1 MRPVEFLTSAQ
12 TILELHGEPNIRS
25 AISRS
30 YYAVYHEAIA
40 AVTRKGI
47 PIYHGSSHTEV
58 SASLKKADLRLGI
71 LLSDYHKKRVMADYY
86 LNENVGVDPQD
97 FIGRCREMIDE
108 LDKL

>member
-12 TILELHGEPNIRS
+12 TILELQGEPNIRS

-40 AVTRKGI
+40 AVTRKCI

-58 SASLKKADLRLGI
+58 SASLKRADLRLGI
-71 LLSDYHKKRVMADYY
+71 LLTDYHKKRVMADYY
-86 LNENVGVDPQD
+86 LDENVGVDPHD
-97 FIGRCREMIDE
+97 FIGRCREMMDE

>member
-40 AVTRKGI
+40 AITRKGI

-58 SASLKKADLRLGI
+58 SASLKKVDTRLGI
-71 LLSDYHKKRVMADYY
+71 LLGDYHKKRVMADYH
-86 LNENVGVDPQD
+86 LNENVGVDPKPIQ
-97 FIGRCREMIDE
+97 
-108 LDKL
+108 